1 MATTAQIAEQVE
13 FERDAIRCGL
23 NKLRKNTRDLEGKQ
37 YASATT
43 YGAAS
48 MDILLPLVVERIEET
63 TNHIYNGAAG
73 KSFKEVHQ
81 YLRDVEPLAAAGIA
95 LKVTFD
101 RVFSTKDGA
110 SQLVNVTD
118 AIGQA
123 VEQECQMQ
131 YYERVCPGLLRII
144 KDNYW
149 HRACGTH
156 QKLVVVRTLINRT
169 DVAPWRT
176 WQRDVRVK
184 LGNWLLSC
192 IMDTSG
198 WFTRDMQ
205 QEGRKRVNYIIAT
218 PEFLKIKDEVMA
230 QCELFSPIAYPM
242 LIEPND
248 WTNERHGGYLLNEI
262 RMCHDMVRRGD
273 PTRIQE
279 EGWTSCVERSH
290 HPYRG

>member
-1 MATTAQIAEQVE
+1 MVSINYKQT
-13 FERDAIRCGL
+13 
-23 NKLRKNTRDLEGKQ
+23 KDLEDKQ
-37 YASATT
+37 YASATA
-43 YGAAS
+43 YGTAS
-48 MDILLPLVVERIEET
+48 MDVLLPLVVQRIEET
-63 TNHIYNGAAG
+63 NNRIHEGKTGAQ
-73 KSFKEVHQ
+73 FKEIHQ

-101 RVFSTKDGA
+101 RVFSTKDGS

-131 YYERVCPGLLRII
+131 YYERTCPGLLKVI

-156 QKLVVVRTLINRT
+156 QKLVVVRTLINRS
-169 DVAPWRT
+169 DVKPWKT

-192 IMDTSG
+192 IMDASG
-198 WFTRDMQ
+198 WFTRDTQ
-205 QEGRKRVNYIIAT
+205 REGRKTVNYVIAT

-262 RMCHDMVRRGD
+262 RMCHDLVRRGD
-273 PTRIQE
+273 RTRIQRNTASCTE
-279 EGWTSCVERSH
+279 QDSEGSLHTESFRYDGC
-290 HPYRG
+290 